1 MLVSSIFCNL
11 CFVSVHLESKRA
23 RNCETSACLL
33 CWSMCGFHLTP
44 NYTRIFEQNLS
55 VSSLPQRFR
64 FVFFV
69 DSQLHVLTVCR
80 FVKLST
86 FAPFSC
92 FCVHKTRPNIMMI
105 HLRSTNF
112 TASFPEPFILTNE
125 SIGLLAKN
133 IVKPVERQSPPPNIK
148 NHFHSIRLNVDSVYD
163 SIFSHSVCLMLVIF
177 FYVEDRVL
185 IWCLFIF

>member
-1 MLVSSIFCNL
+1 MLNYLLFSSR
-11 CFVSVHLESKRA
+11 SY
-23 RNCETSACLL
+23 ACLIYLLSFMFCL
-33 CWSMCGFHLTP
+33 CSSRVEESEKLWDICVFVLLVDVWFSSNSKLYKNIWAEFIC
-44 NYTRIFEQNLS
+44 

-112 TASFPEPFILTNE
+112 TASFPEPFILAMKV
-125 SIGLLAKN
+125 L
-133 IVKPVERQSPPPNIK
+133 
-148 NHFHSIRLNVDSVYD
+148 
-163 SIFSHSVCLMLVIF
+163 VCLLKT
-177 FYVEDRVL
+177 L
-185 IWCLFIF
+185 